1 MKKMTIHNIPQ
12 LWRNMFLAAL
22 VGGTALVG
30 CSTQRVDEPQQVAL
44 KELRYQSYPGLV
56 SLPELAQDLGYLG
69 DVKLSYVGTVQGG
82 PQDLLTL
89 VAGDVDFAGA
99 FNGAVVKVIAA
110 GLDVVPVVAS
120 YGSDAEQNVGFY
132 VLENSPIRSP
142 RDFIGKKVA
151 VNAYG
156 AHYDFVV
163 KDYLARHGL
172 TDDEIRQVEL
182 IMLPPVSSEQALRN
196 GQIDIA
202 VFSGILEK
210 RALKHGGVRSIFKDI
225 DLYGPFTAG
234 SFSMRGEFI
243 QAHPELA
250 RTFVSG
256 VAKAQEWLHHTP
268 KEQIIARME
277 SIIEKRQRNEN
288 TALIPYYT
296 GTGVHEVGGV
306 QKDQDFAPWVSALEK
321 EHKLK
326 PNQIEVSRIYS
337 NEFNPYA
344 QDPKSKGI

>member
-1 MKKMTIHNIPQ
+1 MNKFPK
-12 LWRNMFLAAL
+12 LWRNLL
-22 VGGTALVG
+22 LGTLIGSTVMVG
-30 CSTQRVDEPQQVAL
+30 CSSPHVEHHAAVH
-44 KELRYQSYPGLV
+44 ELRYQSYPGLV

-69 DVKLSYVGTVQGG
+69 DIKLSYVGSVQGG

-132 VLENSPIRSP
+132 VLENSPIRSA

-172 TDDEIRQVEL
+172 TEQEIRQVEL

-210 RALKHGGVRSIFKDI
+210 RALKTGGVRSIFKDI

-234 SFSMRGEFI
+234 SYSMRGDFI
-243 QAHPELA
+243 QQNPEVA

-256 VAKAQEWLHHTP
+256 VAQAQEWLHRTP

-288 TALIPYYT
+288 TVLIPYYT
-296 GTGVHEVGGV
+296 GTGVHEIGGV
-306 QKDQDFAPWVSALEK
+306 QKDQDFAPWVKGLEQ

-326 PNQIEVSRIYS
+326 PNQIDVSRIYS

-344 QDPKSKGI
+344 TTQQLKGI

>member
-1 MKKMTIHNIPQ
+1 MNKFPK
-12 LWRNMFLAAL
+12 LWRNLL
-22 VGGTALVG
+22 LGTLIGSTVMVG
-30 CSTQRVDEPQQVAL
+30 CSSPHVEHHGAVH
-44 KELRYQSYPGLV
+44 ELRYQSYPGLV

-69 DVKLSYVGTVQGG
+69 DIKLSYVGSVQGG

-132 VLENSPIRSP
+132 VLENSPIRSA

-172 TDDEIRQVEL
+172 TEQEIRQVEL

-210 RALKHGGVRSIFKDI
+210 RALKTGGVRSIFKDI

-234 SFSMRGEFI
+234 SYSMRGDFI
-243 QAHPELA
+243 QQNPEVA

-256 VAKAQEWLHHTP
+256 VAQAQEWLHRTP

-288 TALIPYYT
+288 TVLIPYYT
-296 GTGVHEVGGV
+296 GTGVHEIGGV
-306 QKDQDFAPWVSALEK
+306 QKDQDFAPWVKALEQ

-326 PNQIEVSRIYS
+326 PNQIDVSRIYS

-344 QDPKSKGI
+344 TTQQLKGI

>member
-1 MKKMTIHNIPQ
+1 MNKFPK
-12 LWRNMFLAAL
+12 LWRNL
-22 VGGTALVG
+22 VLGTLIGSTVMVG
-30 CSTQRVDEPQQVAL
+30 CSSPQVEQHAAVH
-44 KELRYQSYPGLV
+44 ELRYQSYPGLV

-69 DVKLSYVGTVQGG
+69 DIKLSYVGSVQGG

-89 VAGDVDFAGA
+89 VAGDVDFASA

-132 VLENSPIRSP
+132 VLENSPIRSA

-163 KDYLARHGL
+163 KDYLARQGL
-172 TDDEIRQVEL
+172 TEQEIRQVEL

-210 RALKHGGVRSIFKDI
+210 RALKTGGVRSIFKDI

-234 SFSMRGEFI
+234 SYSMRGDFI
-243 QAHPELA
+243 QQNPEVA

-288 TALIPYYT
+288 TVLIPYYT
-296 GTGVHEVGGV
+296 GTGVNEVGGV
-306 QKDQDFAPWVSALEK
+306 QKDQDFAPWIQALEQ

-326 PNQIEVSRIYS
+326 PNQIDARRLYS

-344 QDPKSKGI
+344 ATQHLKGI

>member
-1 MKKMTIHNIPQ
+1 MRILPKTWHKAWAVV
-12 LWRNMFLAAL
+12 LL
-22 VGGTALVG
+22 GGCVAMG
-30 CSTQRVDEPQQVAL
+30 CSTSQVE
-44 KELRYQSYPGLV
+44 KMTTKSSPTLRYQSYPGLV

-132 VLENSPIRSP
+132 VLENSPIRGP

-151 VNAYG
+151 VNTYG

-196 GQIDIA
+196 GQIDI
-202 VFSGILEK
+202 
-210 RALKHGGVRSIFKDI
+210 
-225 DLYGPFTAG
+225 
-234 SFSMRGEFI
+234 
-243 QAHPELA
+243 
-250 RTFVSG
+250 
-256 VAKAQEWLHHTP
+256 
-268 KEQIIARME
+268 
-277 SIIEKRQRNEN
+277 
-288 TALIPYYT
+288 
-296 GTGVHEVGGV
+296 
-306 QKDQDFAPWVSALEK
+306 
-321 EHKLK
+321 
-326 PNQIEVSRIYS
+326 
-337 NEFNPYA
+337 
-344 QDPKSKGI
+344 

>member
-1 MKKMTIHNIPQ
+1 MKTIFPALLHKALIG
-12 LWRNMFLAAL
+12 LLISGGIAA
-22 VGGTALVG
+22 G
-30 CSTQRVDEPQQVAL
+30 CSLQPAESPQAAVKQ
-44 KELRYQSYPGLV
+44 LRYQSYPGLV

-69 DVKLSYVGTVQGG
+69 DVKLDYVGTVQGG

-99 FNGAVVKVIAA
+99 FNGAVVKVAAA

-132 VLENSPIRSP
+132 VLDGSSIRHP

-151 VNAYG
+151 VNAFG

-172 TDDEIRQVEL
+172 TDQEIAQVEL

-210 RALKHGGVRSIFKDI
+210 RALKNGGVRSLFKDI

-234 SFSMRGEFI
+234 SFSMRRDFI
-243 QAHPELA
+243 EQNPDIAGQ
-250 RTFVSG
+250 FVSG
-256 VAKAQEWLHHTP
+256 VARAQEWLHHTP
-268 KEQIIARME
+268 KAQIIARME
-277 SIIEKRQRNEN
+277 SIIAKRQRNET

-296 GTGVHEVGGV
+296 GTGVHAVGGV
-306 QKDQDFAPWVSALEK
+306 QKNEDFQPWVDALEK

-326 PNQIEVSRIYS
+326 PGQIDVSRLYS
-337 NEFNPYA
+337 NAFNPYA
-344 QDPKSKGI
+344 AKKNEEGKQ

>member
-1 MKKMTIHNIPQ
+1 MNKFPK
-12 LWRNMFLAAL
+12 LWRNLL
-22 VGGTALVG
+22 LGTLIGSTVMVG
-30 CSTQRVDEPQQVAL
+30 CSSPHVEQYAAVH
-44 KELRYQSYPGLV
+44 ELRYQSYPGLV

-69 DVKLSYVGTVQGG
+69 DIKLSYVGSVQGG

-132 VLENSPIRSP
+132 VLENSPIRSA

-172 TDDEIRQVEL
+172 TKQEIRQVEL

-210 RALKHGGVRSIFKDI
+210 RALKTGGVRSIFKDI

-234 SFSMRGEFI
+234 SYSMRGDFI
-243 QAHPELA
+243 QQNPEVA

-256 VAKAQEWLHHTP
+256 VAQAQEWLHRTP
-268 KEQIIARME
+268 KQQIIARME

-288 TALIPYYT
+288 TVLIPYYT
-296 GTGVHEVGGV
+296 GTGVHEIGGV
-306 QKDQDFAPWVSALEK
+306 QKDQDFAPWVKALEQ

-326 PNQIEVSRIYS
+326 PNQIDVSRIYS

-344 QDPKSKGI
+344 TTQQLKGI

>member
-1 MKKMTIHNIPQ
+1 MKKFPQ
-12 LWRNMFLAAL
+12 LWRNLL
-22 VGGTALVG
+22 LGTLIGSTVMVG
-30 CSTQRVDEPQQVAL
+30 CSSPHVEQHAAVH
-44 KELRYQSYPGLV
+44 ELRYQSYPGLV

-69 DVKLSYVGTVQGG
+69 DIKLSYVGSVQGG

-132 VLENSPIRSP
+132 VLENSPIRSA

-172 TDDEIRQVEL
+172 TEQEIRQVEL

-210 RALKHGGVRSIFKDI
+210 RALKTGGVRSIFKDI

-234 SFSMRGEFI
+234 SYSMRGDFI
-243 QAHPELA
+243 QQNPEVA

-256 VAKAQEWLHHTP
+256 VAQAQEWLHRTP
-268 KEQIIARME
+268 KQQIIARME

-288 TALIPYYT
+288 TVLIPYYT
-296 GTGVHEVGGV
+296 GTGVHEIGGV
-306 QKDQDFAPWVSALEK
+306 QKDQDFAPWVKALEQ

-326 PNQIEVSRIYS
+326 PNQIDVSRIYS

-344 QDPKSKGI
+344 TAQHLKGI